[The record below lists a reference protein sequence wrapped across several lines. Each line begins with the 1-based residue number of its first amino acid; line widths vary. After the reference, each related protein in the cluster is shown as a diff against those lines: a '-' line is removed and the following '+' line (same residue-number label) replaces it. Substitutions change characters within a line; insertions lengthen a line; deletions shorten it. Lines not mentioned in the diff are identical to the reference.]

1 MIKNHYGREQ
11 IGMVLVAAIVGT
23 AFLMIVGT
31 VFAVN
36 ISTSVVVDNAS
47 PAVST
52 VKVNDD
58 SDVNLTENST
68 TNVNV
73 IGTITDDNGCTDVNA
88 GTAVVLLYR
97 QGITSSTCNGS
108 QNALNCYKATAF
120 TATSTCAAG
129 SQNTTT
135 TFAVQYFAQA
145 TDASSSFPTQ
155 NWMATIIF
163 TDPQAASGNK
173 DSQSGSTPDVITLIG
188 INVTTSS
195 INYGAV
201 AANTNTQA
209 VNQTASSTN
218 AGNSST
224 TLQLRA
230 SATLTSAPNSITT
243 SSQHYATSSFTYNSG
258 ETELSETLTT
268 VTGFLLTAP
277 TSTVKVSGQTLWG
290 LAVPNGTPTGTYSGT
305 NVFSA
310 LFQP

>member
-1 MIKNHYGREQ
+1 MIENRYGREQ
-11 IGMVLVAAIVGT
+11 IGMILVAAIFAA
-23 AFLMIVGT
+23 AFLMIFST

-36 ISTSVVVDNAS
+36 IGTQVIVDNAT

-52 VKVNDD
+52 VKVNND
-58 SDVNLTENST
+58 SNVNLTENTT
-68 TNVNV
+68 TNVNIIATV
-73 IGTITDDNGCTDVNA
+73 TDDNGCADVNP
-88 GTAVVLLYR
+88 GTAVILLYR
-97 QGITSSTCNGS
+97 QGITSSTCNSS

-155 NWMATIIF
+155 NWMATVIF
-163 TDPQAASGNK
+163 TDPQAASDSE
-173 DSQSGSTPDVITLIG
+173 DSQSGSTPDVITTIG

-195 INYGAV
+195 INYGTI
-201 AANTNTQA
+201 AANANTGA
-209 VNQTASSTN
+209 VNQLATSTN

-224 TLQLRA
+224 TLQIRA
-230 SATLTSAPNSITT
+230 SATLTSAPNSIVT
-243 SSQHYATSSFTYNSG
+243 SSQRYATSSFSFPGGATQ
-258 ETELSETLTT
+258 LAETLTT

-277 TSTVKVSGQTLWG
+277 TSTTNVSRATYWG
-290 LAVPNGTPTGTYSGT
+290 LEVPNGTATGTYSGT